1 MSNNHFR
8 VSNAFQLGLLGGLGV
23 LTAVLIG
30 NALVTLATVLTYIA
44 AAIFIALGLDPVVN
58 YLESKKLPRP
68 AAIAIVVVGL
78 LSLLGIIAGAL
89 APALFREAANFIK
102 IAPNILSSFEKLP
115 WVMTLD
121 SRFGGSI
128 TDALNS
134 LKTYLVDSSHWAQLL
149 GGVVQVSVTI
159 FNGFVG
165 GLIIIILSLYFMAS
179 LSSFKRWV
187 YTLVPLSQR
196 AKFVDIS
203 DQVADAIGRY
213 VIGQVSVAFFNAALG
228 LIATSIIGVPY
239 AIVIAAIAFVLAMI
253 PLVGSLSIA
262 VIATLIALSASPTTA
277 LITAIYYLIY
287 MQVEAYIISPRI
299 MKRAVSVPGAVVVVA
314 ALAGGALLGVMGAL
328 VAIPVAASIML
339 ILRQVVAPRQQER

>member
-1 MSNNHFR
+1 MQNSHFKLT
-8 VSNAFQLGLLGGLGV
+8 NAFQLGLLGGLGV

-58 YLESKKLPRP
+58 YLEDKKLPRP

-78 LSLLGIIAGAL
+78 LGALGVIFGAL
-89 APALFREAANFIK
+89 APALFSEAANFIK
-102 IAPNILSSFEKLP
+102 IAPNILTGFEKLP
-115 WVMTLD
+115 WVVTLD

-128 TDALNS
+128 GDALNS
-134 LKTYLVDSSHWAQLL
+134 LRTYLVDSSHWAQLL

-196 AKFVDIS
+196 AKFIDIS

-262 VIATLIALSASPTTA
+262 VIATLVALSASPTTA

-328 VAIPVAASIML
+328 VAIPVAASVML

>member
-1 MSNNHFR
+1 MSNNFR
-8 VSNAFQLGLLGGLGV
+8 VSNAFQVGLLGGLGV
-23 LTAVLIG
+23 LTALLIG
-30 NALVTLATVLTYIA
+30 SALVTLATVLTYIA

-58 YLESKKLPRP
+58 YLEGKKLRRP
-68 AAIAIVVVGL
+68 VAILVVVVGL
-78 LSLLGIIAGAL
+78 LGFLGIIVGTL
-89 APALFREAANFIK
+89 APTLFREAANFIK
-102 IAPNILSSFEKLP
+102 IAPNVLTGFQKLD
-115 WVMTLD
+115 WVVSLD

-134 LKTYLVDSSHWAQLL
+134 VRTYLVDSTHWAQLL

-187 YTLVPLSQR
+187 YSLVPLSR
-196 AKFVDIS
+196 RPKFIDIS

-213 VIGQVSVAFFNAALG
+213 VIGQVSVAFLNAVFG
-228 LIATSIIGVPY
+228 LIAATIIGVPY
-239 AIVIAAIAFVLAMI
+239 PIVIAAIAFVLAMI

-262 VIATLIALSASPTTA
+262 IIATLVALTASPNTA
-277 LITAIYYLIY
+277 LIIAIYYLVY
-287 MQVEAYIISPRI
+287 MQVEAYLISPRI

-328 VAIPVAASIML
+328 VSIPVAASVIL
-339 ILRQVVAPRQQER
+339 ILRQVVAPRQQEL